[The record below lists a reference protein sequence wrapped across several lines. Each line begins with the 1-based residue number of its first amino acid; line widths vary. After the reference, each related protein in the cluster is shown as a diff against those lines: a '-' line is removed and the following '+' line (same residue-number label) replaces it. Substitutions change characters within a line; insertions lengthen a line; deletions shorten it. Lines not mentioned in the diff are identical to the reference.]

1 MDDASGAWDTYHC
14 TFRWR
19 IAPRLVITR
28 EHAQVASSHELFV
41 IQSQYRVIRVQEVRV
56 EDNLHSVVVSVEQL
70 DATDLVQDRIMRIVG
85 HIMRRDWWQRVT
97 LESEDSPF

>member
-1 MDDASGAWDTYHC
+1 M
-14 TFRWR
+14 
-19 IAPRLVITR
+19 
-28 EHAQVASSHELFV
+28 
-41 IQSQYRVIRVQEVRV
+41 